1 MGKIKSLAQENI
13 LAIKPVARFQSL
25 KVYRNINFCQQ
36 KLINRFVLQECGNG
50 AEMLISAFKS
60 RRSISGPELAAL
72 HSP

>member
-36 KLINRFVLQECGNG
+36 KLINRFVLQECVD
-50 AEMLISAFKS
+50 FTW
-60 RRSISGPELAAL
+60 RVV
-72 HSP
+72 